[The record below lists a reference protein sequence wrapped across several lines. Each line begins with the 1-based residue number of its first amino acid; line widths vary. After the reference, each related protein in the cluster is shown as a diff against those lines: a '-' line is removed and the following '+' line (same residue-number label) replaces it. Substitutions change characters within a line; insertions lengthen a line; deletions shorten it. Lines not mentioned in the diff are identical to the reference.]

1 MHLSQLARRVLVGK
15 PLHNER
21 AGGTLLRN
29 RAALPVFA
37 SDALSSVAYAP
48 DEIVLTLAL
57 AGTAAIAIS
66 PWVGIVVLVVLI
78 VLITAYRQNVRAYP
92 SGGADFEIA
101 SKNLGRPS
109 GAWWARRCWWTTPWS
124 WRSPCPPQ
132 PNMSPPRCRGSWVI
146 KRGWL

>member
-57 AGTAAIAIS
+57 AGTAAIAVS
-66 PWVGIVVLVVLI
+66 PWVGVVVLVVLI

-101 SKNLGRPS
+101 SKNLGRPA
-109 GAWWARRCWWTTPWS
+109 GAAVGAALMVDYTLVVAVSMSAAAQYLAAQIATETP
-124 WRSPCPPQ
+124 
-132 PNMSPPRCRGSWVI
+132 
-146 KRGWL
+146 